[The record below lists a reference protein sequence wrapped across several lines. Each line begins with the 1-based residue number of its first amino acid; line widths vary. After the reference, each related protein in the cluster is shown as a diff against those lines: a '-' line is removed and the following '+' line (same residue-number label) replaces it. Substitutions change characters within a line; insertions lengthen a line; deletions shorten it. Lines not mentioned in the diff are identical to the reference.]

1 MSQQGDTRGHED
13 DWWRELYE
21 AGDGEPGDAGPS
33 GAPDSLD
40 DRVDSALRAV
50 GATGPEPVEEFPPAA
65 PPPTAP
71 PSVVEAAPT
80 APPPVEEFPP
90 AASPPVV
97 PPPTAPPA
105 GEPWPVAARAAGPR
119 ADPPPAVEFVG
130 DRPPAYAAE
139 PVALP
144 AADPADLAGL
154 VPDTELDGAQYG
166 TLTLRAASIRGDSA
180 RHRAEPRRDALLT
193 ARFGAGRQT
202 LILVAVASGAHGS
215 PEGHRAA
222 RDACRWIGAAV
233 GRSGARLADDIR
245 TGRREALR
253 SGLQRLTDRGY
264 GRLRARAAELGLEPH
279 AYTASL
285 RCLLLPADPACRT
298 RVFFGVG
305 GGGLFRL
312 RDGVWQ
318 DLEPPPPAGAT
329 GGPVVGYGTRP
340 AGIPAQ
346 RGLADPEP
354 TMGLGITP
362 APDAAEPAG
371 EPAEGATGTAAEG
384 AGPATGEA
392 GPAAGSMAGGPSGTA
407 GEPFRFRASVA
418 RAGDTLLLCSAG
430 LAEPLREAPDFAA
443 RLAGRWAETEPP
455 GLTAFLAD
463 AQLRLK
469 GHAKDRTAAA
479 VWDS

>member
-13 DWWRELYE
+13 DWWHELYE
-21 AGDGEPGDAGPS
+21 AGDGKPGDAGPS
-33 GAPDSLD
+33 AAPDSLD

-50 GATGPEPVEEFPPAA
+50 GAAGAEPVAEAA
-65 PPPTAP
+65 PAVLPPTAP
-71 PSVVEAAPT
+71 PP
-80 APPPVEEFPP
+80 
-90 AASPPVV
+90 
-97 PPPTAPPA
+97 
-105 GEPWPVAARAAGPR
+105 GEPWPVAEAASLAPPV
-119 ADPPPAVEFVG
+119 PPPAVEFVG
-130 DRPPAYAAE
+130 DRPPTYAAE

-166 TLTLRAASIRGDSA
+166 TLTLRAASVRGDSA
-180 RHRAEPRRDALLT
+180 RYRGDPRRDALLT

-202 LILVAVASGAHGS
+202 LILVAVASGAHAS

-245 TGRREALR
+245 TGRREALK
-253 SGLQRLTDRGY
+253 SGLQRLADRGY

-318 DLEPPPPAGAT
+318 DLEPPLPPAAAT

-340 AGIPAQ
+340 PGIPAQ

-354 TMGLGITP
+354 TMNLGVTR
-362 APDAAEPAG
+362 APGGHESAG
-371 EPAEGATGTAAEG
+371 EAAEG
-384 AGPATGEA
+384 AGTAAYGTGTA
-392 GPAAGSMAGGPSGTA
+392 DGPTVGGPSGAA

-479 VWDS
+479 VWDG

>member
-13 DWWRELYE
+13 DWWHELYE
-21 AGDGEPGDAGPS
+21 AGDGKPGDAGPS
-33 GAPDSLD
+33 AAPDSLD

-50 GATGPEPVEEFPPAA
+50 GATGTEPVTEPPEVAGRVPGPPEEVAGPVPGPPSAAEEDPEPVAVPPEPVIGAPEAARPAPVAGAASLA
-65 PPPTAP
+65 PP
-71 PSVVEAAPT
+71 V
-80 APPPVEEFPP
+80 
-90 AASPPVV
+90 
-97 PPPTAPPA
+97 
-105 GEPWPVAARAAGPR
+105 
-119 ADPPPAVEFVG
+119 PPPAVEFVG
-130 DRPPAYAAE
+130 DRPPTYAAE

-166 TLTLRAASIRGDSA
+166 TLTLRAASVRGDSA
-180 RHRAEPRRDALLT
+180 RYRGDPRRDALLT

-202 LILVAVASGAHGS
+202 LILVAVASGAHAS

-245 TGRREALR
+245 TGRREALK
-253 SGLQRLTDRGY
+253 SGLQRLADRGY

-318 DLEPPPPAGAT
+318 DLEPPLPAEGAT

-340 AGIPAQ
+340 PGIPAQ

-354 TMGLGITP
+354 TMNLGVTG
-362 APDAAEPAG
+362 APGAHESAG
-371 EPAEGATGTAAEG
+371 EAAGGAGALADGTGTAV
-384 AGPATGEA
+384 
-392 GPAAGSMAGGPSGTA
+392 GGPSGAA

-418 RAGDTLLLCSAG
+418 RPGDTLLLCSAG

-479 VWDS
+479 VWDG

>member
-13 DWWRELYE
+13 DWWHELYE
-21 AGDGEPGDAGPS
+21 AGDGKPVDAGPS
-33 GAPDSLD
+33 AAPDSLD

-50 GATGPEPVEEFPPAA
+50 GAAGAGPITGPPEAAGPVPGPPLAAEEVPEPVTGPPEVVAGPPEPVTGRPEAARPAPVAGAAALA
-65 PPPTAP
+65 PPVPLPT
-71 PSVVEAAPT
+71 
-80 APPPVEEFPP
+80 
-90 AASPPVV
+90 
-97 PPPTAPPA
+97 
-105 GEPWPVAARAAGPR
+105 
-119 ADPPPAVEFVG
+119 VEFVG
-130 DRPPAYAAE
+130 DRPPPYAAE

-166 TLTLRAASIRGDSA
+166 TLTLRAASVRGDSA
-180 RHRAEPRRDALLT
+180 RYRGDPRRDALLT

-202 LILVAVASGAHGS
+202 LILVAVASGAHAS
-215 PEGHRAA
+215 PESHRAA

-245 TGRREALR
+245 SGRREALK
-253 SGLQRLTDRGY
+253 SGLQRLADRGY

-318 DLEPPPPAGAT
+318 DLEPPLPPEEAT
-329 GGPVVGYGTRP
+329 GGPVVGYGTRRP
-340 AGIPAQ
+340 GIPAQ
-346 RGLADPEP
+346 RGLADPDP
-354 TMGLGITP
+354 TMNLGVTG
-362 APDAAEPAG
+362 APGAHESAG
-371 EPAEGATGTAAEG
+371 ETEAAGGAGASADGTGTAD
-384 AGPATGEA
+384 GPAL
-392 GPAAGSMAGGPSGTA
+392 GGPSGAA

-455 GLTAFLAD
+455 GLAAFLAD

-479 VWDS
+479 VWDG

>member
-13 DWWRELYE
+13 HWWRELYE
-21 AGDGEPGDAGPS
+21 AGDGKPGDAGPS
-33 GAPDSLD
+33 TAPDSLD
-40 DRVDSALRAV
+40 DRVDSVLRTLDAAEAADAPEAV
-50 GATGPEPVEEFPPAA
+50 GAPEEPIEPEEPKAA
-65 PPPTAP
+65 DAF
-71 PSVVEAAPT
+71 EAADAAGT
-80 APPPVEEFPP
+80 AGEAEPPV
-90 AASPPVV
+90 PV
-97 PPPTAPPA
+97 
-105 GEPWPVAARAAGPR
+105 
-119 ADPPPAVEFVG
+119 VEFVG
-130 DRPPAYAAE
+130 DRPPTYAAE

-166 TLTLRAASIRGDSA
+166 TLTLRAASVRGDSA
-180 RHRAEPRRDALLT
+180 RYRGDPRRDALLT

-202 LILVAVASGAHGS
+202 LILIAVASGAYAS

-222 RDACRWIGAAV
+222 RDACQWIGAAV
-233 GRSGARLADDIR
+233 GRSAARLADDIR

-264 GRLRARAAELGLEPH
+264 GRLRARAAELGLDPRE
-279 AYTASL
+279 YTASL

-298 RVFFGVG
+298 RVFFGLG

-318 DLEPPPPAGAT
+318 ELEPPRHLGVTGPPGDARDA
-329 GGPVVGYGTRP
+329 
-340 AGIPAQ
+340 ASDA
-346 RGLADPEP
+346 ASEAAPEP
-354 TMGLGITP
+354 V
-362 APDAAEPAG
+362 
-371 EPAEGATGTAAEG
+371 
-384 AGPATGEA
+384 
-392 GPAAGSMAGGPSGTA
+392 

-418 RAGDTLLLCSAG
+418 RSGDTLLLCSTG

-443 RLAGRWAETEPP
+443 RLAGRWAETDPP
-455 GLTAFLAD
+455 GLAAFLAD
-463 AQLRLK
+463 AQLRVK

>member
-21 AGDGEPGDAGPS
+21 AGDGKPGDAGPS
-33 GAPDSLD
+33 TAPDSLD
-40 DRVDSALRAV
+40 DRVDSALGAV
-50 GATGPEPVEEFPPAA
+50 SPVS
-65 PPPTAP
+65 TV
-71 PSVVEAAPT
+71 S
-80 APPPVEEFPP
+80 PPPV
-90 AASPPVV
+90 
-97 PPPTAPPA
+97 
-105 GEPWPVAARAAGPR
+105 
-119 ADPPPAVEFVG
+119 VEFVG
-130 DRPPAYAAE
+130 DRPPTYAPE

-166 TLTLRAASIRGDSA
+166 TLTLRAASVRGDSA
-180 RHRAEPRRDALLT
+180 RYRGDPRRDALLT

-202 LILVAVASGAHGS
+202 LLLIAVASGVHAS

-222 RDACRWIGAAV
+222 RDACHWIGAAV

-245 TGRREALR
+245 TGRREALK

-264 GRLRARAAELGLEPH
+264 GRLRSRAAELGLDPH
-279 AYTASL
+279 EYTASL

-298 RVFFGVG
+298 RVFFGLG

-318 DLEPPPPAGAT
+318 DLEPPLPPDEAANLGVTEAPDT
-329 GGPVVGYGTRP
+329 
-340 AGIPAQ
+340 
-346 RGLADPEP
+346 PEA
-354 TMGLGITP
+354 
-362 APDAAEPAG
+362 APDAI
-371 EPAEGATGTAAEG
+371 
-384 AGPATGEA
+384 
-392 GPAAGSMAGGPSGTA
+392 

-418 RAGDTLLLCSAG
+418 RSGDTLLLCSAG

-455 GLTAFLAD
+455 GLVAFLAD
-463 AQLRLK
+463 AQLRVK

>member
-13 DWWRELYE
+13 HWWRELYE
-21 AGDGEPGDAGPS
+21 AGDGKPGDAGPTT
-33 GAPDSLD
+33 ARDSLD
-40 DRVDSALRAV
+40 DRVDSVLRTLDEADTAEAAEAADEAKTVEAV
-50 GATGPEPVEEFPPAA
+50 EAVEAVDAADEVVEPEPPVP
-65 PPPTAP
+65 
-71 PSVVEAAPT
+71 VVE
-80 APPPVEEFPP
+80 FI
-90 AASPPVV
+90 
-97 PPPTAPPA
+97 
-105 GEPWPVAARAAGPR
+105 
-119 ADPPPAVEFVG
+119 G
-130 DRPPAYAAE
+130 DRPPTYAAE

-166 TLTLRAASIRGDSA
+166 TLTLRAASVRGDSA
-180 RHRAEPRRDALLT
+180 RYRGDPRRDALLT
-193 ARFGAGRQT
+193 ARFGSGRQT
-202 LILVAVASGAHGS
+202 LILIAVASGAHGS

-222 RDACRWIGAAV
+222 RDACQWIGAAV

-245 TGRREALR
+245 SGRREALK

-264 GRLRARAAELGLEPH
+264 GRLRARAAELGLDPRE
-279 AYTASL
+279 YTASL

-298 RVFFGVG
+298 RVFFGLG

-318 DLEPPPPAGAT
+318 DLEPPRPPDEAV
-329 GGPVVGYGTRP
+329 GGPVVGYGTQSP
-340 AGIPAQ
+340 GIPAQ
-346 RGLADPEP
+346 RGLAGQESAVRDPEP
-354 TMGLGITP
+354 TMNLGAGLGP
-362 APDAAEPAG
+362 AGAGTEQPDAREPV
-371 EPAEGATGTAAEG
+371 
-384 AGPATGEA
+384 
-392 GPAAGSMAGGPSGTA
+392 

-418 RAGDTLLLCSAG
+418 RSGDTLLLCSAG

-455 GLTAFLAD
+455 GLAAFLAD
-463 AQLRLK
+463 AQLRVK